1 MATETQTHATRNE
14 AADRLRDEYGDEG
27 YFGPMLDTALAA
39 ERRATVERIRERIYG
54 PPSVESARQFYARVR
69 SVLADEE
76 AEAR

>member
-1 MATETQTHATRNE
+1 
-14 AADRLRDEYGDEG
+14 
-27 YFGPMLDTALAA
+27 MLDTALAA
-39 ERRATVERIRERIYG
+39 ERRATVERILERIYG